1 MAIPCFSTL
10 IIGCGAIAG
19 GYDAADVTGPNILAH
34 AKAFNTH
41 DGFDLV
47 ACADRDPGI
56 ARDFA
61 DLWQVDRAYDD
72 LEDALNDRE
81 YDIISVCTSTP
92 SHEPILRRLQGTSAK
107 LILCEKPITDNIVT
121 AREMADLYGGRMAVN
136 YLRRFDPE
144 IRRLAAAIRAGQY
157 GSFVSA
163 KAIYNKGLYNNGSH
177 MTDLLHMLIGPL
189 RVIESGAVTHDF
201 WPDDPTLSA
210 RLESQSKAPI
220 TLTGTDV
227 RHGMTFDLSLD
238 FEQAEISLTDY
249 SQTLTIRTAAGAEKI
264 EADLNRGMY
273 NAVANIHDHL
283 TNRTPLY
290 STAEN
295 AVPALE
301 VCHEIRRL
309 AGL

>member
-1 MAIPCFSTL
+1 MATPCFSTL

-19 GYDAADVTGPNILAH
+19 GYDAADVSGPNILAH

-47 ACADRDPGI
+47 ACVDRDSRI

-92 SHEPILRRLQGTSAK
+92 SHEAILRRVQRTSAK

-121 AREMADLYGGRMAVN
+121 AREMAALYGGRMAVN
-136 YLRRFDPE
+136 YLRRFDPV

-157 GSFVSA
+157 GSFLSA

-177 MTDLLHMLIGPL
+177 MTDLLHMLNGPL
-189 RVIESGAVTHDF
+189 RVIEAGAVTHDY

-227 RHGMTFDLSLD
+227 RHGMTFDLGLE

-249 SQTLTIRTAAGAEKI
+249 SQTLTIRTAAGVENI

-273 NAVANIHDHL
+273 NAVVNIHDHL
-283 TNRTPLY
+283 VKGTPLY

-295 AVPALE
+295 AVSALE

>member
-1 MAIPCFSTL
+1 MATPCFSTL

-19 GYDAADVTGPNILAH
+19 GYDAMDMTGPNILAH

-41 DGFDLV
+41 GGFNLV
-47 ACADRDPGI
+47 GCVDRDPGI
-56 ARDFA
+56 VRDFA

-81 YDIISVCTSTP
+81 YDIISICTSTP
-92 SHEPILRRLQGTSAK
+92 SHEVILRRVQRTSAK

-121 AREMADLYGGRMAVN
+121 AREMTDLYGGRMAVN

-157 GSFVSA
+157 GGLLSA

-189 RVIESGAVTHDF
+189 RVIDAGEIIHDF

-210 RLESQSKAPI
+210 RLESLSNAPI

-227 RHGMTFDLSLD
+227 RQGMTFDLSLE

-249 SQTLTIRTAAGAEKI
+249 SQILTIRTAAGAEKV

-273 NAVANIHDHL
+273 NAVVNIYDHL
-283 TNRTPLY
+283 TKGTSLY